1 MTPHTRTTTK
11 GSEGAP
17 DGDGAVT
24 EAPVFSETP
33 GLRPGPVAP
42 AGSFGRAAWGRVA
55 TGSVTAAGV
64 DSSRRDWIVPVP
76 RLASSATSQRGA
88 EAAGSRR
95 RCRVTHAALHSGN
108 AQW

>member
-11 GSEGAP
+11 GSEGAR

-42 AGSFGRAAWGRVA
+42 ACSFGRAAWGRVA

-64 DSSRRDWIVPVP
+64 DRSRRDWIVPVTM
-76 RLASSATSQRGA
+76 LARSGTLQRISDAG
-88 EAAGSRR
+88 GSRR
-95 RCRVTHAALHSGN
+95 MRR
-108 AQW
+108 

>member
-11 GSEGAP
+11 GSEGAR

-33 GLRPGPVAP
+33 GFRPGPVAP

-64 DSSRRDWIVPVP
+64 DGSSRDWIVPVT
-76 RLASSATSQRGA
+76 RRASSATLQWVP
-88 EAAGSRR
+88 EAAGSSGRR
-95 RCRVTHAALHSGN
+95 RVTS
-108 AQW
+108 Q